1 MRGRDLFIIN
11 RGKENNRNSSI
22 ELIKIIAIFL
32 IVINHV
38 IQTIGTENSFIFYHD
53 YVINLNVATTNIQQ
67 LILSILRYSG
77 TIGNTIFFACSA
89 WFMIDSKKFNVKKW
103 FHLLFEVWVI
113 SIVILAITYINRSG
127 NIDVGIIIK
136 SMLPT
141 TFENNWYIT
150 CYLLFY
156 LAHILLNK
164 IIHEISQIQLL
175 RISAALIIIYIGI
188 NFVINGLFFCTDLI
202 LWIVIYFIISYIKI
216 YCQNFVKNKK
226 INIFLLCFG
235 IIAHISIIIFT
246 NFIGLRIHFFSNWLL
261 RWNNASNP
269 FIIFSVIALINL
281 LHATKFHS
289 NFINNFSKLS
299 LLIYIIHENIIIRTY
314 YRPYF
319 INYIYENYGYKYI
332 LLWVI
337 LLSIAIFIIS
347 AIISHVYDLTLR
359 KYVNRLCLLVYKI
372 FSTQWKKVEKFLIKL
387 D

>member
-1 MRGRDLFIIN
+1 
-11 RGKENNRNSSI
+11 
-22 ELIKIIAIFL
+22 
-32 IVINHV
+32 
-38 IQTIGTENSFIFYHD
+38 
-53 YVINLNVATTNIQQ
+53 
-67 LILSILRYSG
+67 
-77 TIGNTIFFACSA
+77 
-89 WFMIDSKKFNVKKW
+89 
-103 FHLLFEVWVI
+103 
-113 SIVILAITYINRSG
+113 
-127 NIDVGIIIK
+127 
-136 SMLPT
+136 
-141 TFENNWYIT
+141 
-150 CYLLFY
+150 
-156 LAHILLNK
+156 
-164 IIHEISQIQLL
+164 
-175 RISAALIIIYIGI
+175 
-188 NFVINGLFFCTDLI
+188 
-202 LWIVIYFIISYIKI
+202 
-216 YCQNFVKNKK
+216 VKNKK